1 MVVEDIFMATFFCLT
16 FLIGD
21 DTHFILKLKNLDFKL
36 KKTQLHIKNIEFQIQ
51 ILLIRKDI
59 VLVYK

>member
-1 MVVEDIFMATFFCLT
+1 MVVEDIFMVTFFCLT
-16 FLIGD
+16 FLVGD

-36 KKTQLHIKNIEFQIQ
+36 KKAQLHIKNIEFQIQ
-51 ILLIRKDI
+51 ILLIRKHI